1 MAVVTQTPLTL
12 AYVIPD
18 ITAVLL
24 TFNRLVWYRSR
35 TGPNGVYDPA
45 TAPAL
50 APAVLKAT
58 SIGPHA
64 LSGKTMSFRVNGV
77 TQVDVTFAGPDPYTT
92 TAAAA
97 DINLAT
103 PLVIAS
109 VSVDDRLVLTTVAT
123 GSGASIEILS
133 SDGAISV
140 GFQTGDATIGVD
152 LNLVLAG
159 GTYQYFYTDLNS
171 SSDFWYKV
179 QYLNSV
185 SLQVSELSA
194 PFTADNAQVVPYS
207 ETAVGFVRLSDLR
220 GRAIGDRSITLA
232 NMFTPNTV
240 AGYNIF
246 RHFTTIKTDKTGYAE
261 IRLIK
266 GAELDVVVEGTNF
279 VRRIQVPT
287 NVDVFNLFD
296 PSLVTLDEF
305 GIQQPTIDFAIRLS

>member
-1 MAVVTQTPLTL
+1 MPVVTRTPLTL

-18 ITAVLL
+18 ITDVLL
-24 TFNRLVWYRSR
+24 TFDRLVWLRSR
-35 TGPNGVYDPA
+35 TGPDGIYDPA

-50 APAVLKAT
+50 APAVLKGT
-58 SIGPHA
+58 SLGPHA

-77 TQVDVTFAGPDPYTT
+77 TQVDVLFAGADPYTT

-109 VSVDDRLVLTTVAT
+109 VSSDDRLVLTTVAL

-133 SDGAISV
+133 SEGAISV
-140 GFQTGDATIGVD
+140 GYQTGDASIGVD

-159 GTYQYFYTDLNS
+159 GTYQYFYTDQNS

-179 QYLNSV
+179 RYLNSL
-185 SLQVSELSA
+185 SLVMSELST

-207 ETAVGFVRLSDLR
+207 ETAVGFVRLCDLR
-220 GRAIGDRSITLA
+220 GRALSDRSITIA
-232 NMFTPNTV
+232 NMFLPNTV
-240 AGYNIF
+240 AGYNSF
-246 RHFTTIKTDKTGYAE
+246 RHFETIVTDKTGYVE
-261 IRLIK
+261 IRLLK
-266 GAELDVVVEGTNF
+266 GAELDVAVEGTNF
-279 VRRIQVPT
+279 VRRIKVPS

-296 PSLVTLDEF
+296 PSLVTVDEF
-305 GIQQPTIDFAIRLS
+305 GIQQPNIDFAIRLS